1 MMTIGKKIVL
11 MSLAIIV
18 LTLGAGFAYGISLLN
33 FSTDAISKTFRQ
45 LDGEEEITPIDA
57 TEPLTI
63 LLMGVDMDQATR
75 GGVWEEGRSDSM
87 ILVTVNPKTKETTM
101 MSLTRDIMV
110 EIAEANGES
119 TGTVEK
125 LNHSYSYGQA
135 PMAIATIE
143 KMMDINI
150 DRYIEINMDGLVEL
164 VDAVGGIEVNNTL
177 GFPISIS
184 EYEPAYTSI
193 VPTGKRL
200 VNGDQAL
207 VYARMRYD
215 DPEGDIGRQRRQ
227 REVITAIVKKL
238 LQLDGFTQYKK
249 ILTAISNNMRTNIE
263 ISTATIPELLGY
275 KDSIKNL
282 HSYQLRGL
290 DELVE
295 EVYYQL
301 PPTQH
306 LLEMQN
312 VLRTSIGLD
321 AKTDLTTNVKVYE
334 GQVGLPSTIDVYNA
348 YTELLEIEAN
358 PLAEAVDIEAFTGTS
373 ASDLPE
379 GTASSPNL
387 SSNSSEIE
395 GTEMTEA
402 TEMTEVGTETQ
413 TEEGQ

>member
-1 MMTIGKKIVL
+1 MTIGKKIFL
-11 MSLAIIV
+11 MSLAIIG
-18 LTLGAGFAYGISLLN
+18 LTLGAGLIYGASLLN
-33 FSTDAISKTFRQ
+33 FSTDAISKTFKQ
-45 LDGEEEITPIDA
+45 LNGEEEITPIDA

-75 GGVWEEGRSDSM
+75 GGDWEGGRSDSM
-87 ILVTVNPKTKETTM
+87 ILVTVNPKTKETNM

-119 TGTVEK
+119 SGTVEK

-150 DRYIEINMDGLVEL
+150 DRYIEINMDGLIEL

-184 EYEPAYTSI
+184 EHEPAYTSI
-193 VPTGKRL
+193 VQPGKQL

-227 REVITAIVKKL
+227 REVITAIIKKL
-238 LQLDGFTQYKK
+238 LQLDGLTQYKK

-263 ISTATIPELLGY
+263 ISPATIPSLLGY
-275 KDSIKNL
+275 KDSVSKLN
-282 HSYQLRGL
+282 SYQLRGVDQMV
-290 DELVE
+290 DEI
-295 EVYYQL
+295 YYQL
-301 PPTQH
+301 PTSEH

-312 VLRTSIGLD
+312 ILKKSIGLEE
-321 AKTDLTTNVKVYE
+321 KTDLVTNVKVYE
-334 GQVGLPSTIDVYNA
+334 GQMGLPSPINVYDVYTNLL
-348 YTELLEIEAN
+348 LLEAS
-358 PLAEAVDIEAFTGTS
+358 PWAESLDPEIGSPS
-373 ASDLPE
+373 A
-379 GTASSPNL
+379 T
-387 SSNSSEIE
+387 
-395 GTEMTEA
+395 TTV
-402 TEMTEVGTETQ
+402 T
-413 TEEGQ
+413 TEEQVTDFSTEPVLGDENGSQ

>member
-1 MMTIGKKIVL
+1 MTIGKKIFL
-11 MSLAIIV
+11 MSLAIV
-18 LTLGAGFAYGISLLN
+18 GLTLGAGLIYGASLLN
-33 FSTDAISKTFRQ
+33 FSTGTISKTYKQ

-75 GGVWEEGRSDSM
+75 GGDWEGGRSDSM
-87 ILVTVNPKTKETTM
+87 ILVTVNPKTKETNM

-119 TGTVEK
+119 SGTVEK

-143 KMMDINI
+143 KMMDITI

-184 EYEPAYTSI
+184 EHEPAYTSI
-193 VPTGKRL
+193 VQPGQQL
-200 VNGDQAL
+200 VNGEQAL

-227 REVITAIVKKL
+227 REVITAIIKKL

-263 ISTATIPELLGY
+263 ISPATIPNLLGY
-275 KDSIKNL
+275 KDSVSKLN
-282 HSYQLRGL
+282 SYQLRGV
-290 DELVE
+290 DQMVDAI
-295 EVYYQL
+295 YYQL
-301 PPTQH
+301 PTSEH

-312 VLRTSIGLD
+312 ILKKSIGLEEN
-321 AKTDLTTNVKVYE
+321 TGLVTNVKVYE
-334 GQVGLPSTIDVYNA
+334 GQMGLPSPINVYDVYTNLL
-348 YTELLEIEAN
+348 LLEAS
-358 PLAEAVDIEAFTGTS
+358 PWAESLDPEIGSPS
-373 ASDLPE
+373 A
-379 GTASSPNL
+379 T
-387 SSNSSEIE
+387 
-395 GTEMTEA
+395 TTV
-402 TEMTEVGTETQ
+402 T
-413 TEEGQ
+413 TEEQVTDFSTEPVLGDENGSQ

>member
-1 MMTIGKKIVL
+1 MTIGKKIFL
-11 MSLAIIV
+11 MSLAIV
-18 LTLGAGFAYGISLLN
+18 GLTLGAGLIYGASLLN
-33 FSTDAISKTFRQ
+33 FSTGTISKTYKQ
-45 LDGEEEITPIDA
+45 LDGEKEITPIDA

-75 GGVWEEGRSDSM
+75 GGDWEGGRSDSM
-87 ILVTVNPKTKETTM
+87 ILVTVNPKTKETNM

-119 TGTVEK
+119 SGTVEK

-184 EYEPAYTSI
+184 EHEPAYTSI
-193 VPTGKRL
+193 VQPGKQL

-227 REVITAIVKKL
+227 REVITAIIKKL
-238 LQLDGFTQYKK
+238 LQLDGLTQYKK

-263 ISTATIPELLGY
+263 ISPATIPSLLGY
-275 KDSIKNL
+275 KDSVSKLN
-282 HSYQLRGL
+282 SYQLRGVDQMV
-290 DELVE
+290 DEI
-295 EVYYQL
+295 YYQL
-301 PPTQH
+301 PTSEH

-312 VLRTSIGLD
+312 ILKKSIGLEE
-321 AKTDLTTNVKVYE
+321 KTDLVTNVKVYE
-334 GQVGLPSTIDVYNA
+334 GQMGLPSPINVYDVYTNLL
-348 YTELLEIEAN
+348 LLEAS
-358 PLAEAVDIEAFTGTS
+358 PWAESLD
-373 ASDLPE
+373 
-379 GTASSPNL
+379 
-387 SSNSSEIE
+387 SEI
-395 GTEMTEA
+395 GSPSA
-402 TEMTEVGTETQ
+402 TTTVT
-413 TEEGQ
+413 TEEQVTDFSTEPVLGDENGSQ

>member
-1 MMTIGKKIVL
+1 MTIGKKIFL
-11 MSLAIIV
+11 MSLAIV
-18 LTLGAGFAYGISLLN
+18 GLTLGAGLIYGASLLN
-33 FSTDAISKTFRQ
+33 FSTGTISKTYKQ

-75 GGVWEEGRSDSM
+75 GGDWEGGRSDSM
-87 ILVTVNPKTKETTM
+87 ILVTVNPKTKETNM

-119 TGTVEK
+119 SGTVEK

-143 KMMDINI
+143 KMMDITI

-184 EYEPAYTSI
+184 EHEPAYTSI
-193 VPTGKRL
+193 VQPGKQL
-200 VNGDQAL
+200 VNGEQAL

-227 REVITAIVKKL
+227 REVITAIIKKL
-238 LQLDGFTQYKK
+238 LQLDGLTQYKK

-263 ISTATIPELLGY
+263 ISPATIPSLLGY
-275 KDSIKNL
+275 KDSVSKLN
-282 HSYQLRGL
+282 SYQLRGVDQMV
-290 DELVE
+290 DEI
-295 EVYYQL
+295 YYQL
-301 PPTQH
+301 PTSEH

-312 VLRTSIGLD
+312 ILKKSIGLEEN
-321 AKTDLTTNVKVYE
+321 TGLVTNVKVYE
-334 GQVGLPSTIDVYNA
+334 GQMGLPSPINVYDVYTNLL
-348 YTELLEIEAN
+348 LLEAS
-358 PLAEAVDIEAFTGTS
+358 PWAESLDPEIGSPS
-373 ASDLPE
+373 A
-379 GTASSPNL
+379 T
-387 SSNSSEIE
+387 
-395 GTEMTEA
+395 TTV
-402 TEMTEVGTETQ
+402 T
-413 TEEGQ
+413 TEEQVTDFSTEPVLGDENGSQ

>member
-1 MMTIGKKIVL
+1 MTIGKKIFL
-11 MSLAIIV
+11 MSLAIV
-18 LTLGAGFAYGISLLN
+18 GLTLGAGLIYGASLLN
-33 FSTDAISKTFRQ
+33 FSTGAISKTYKQ
-45 LDGEEEITPIDA
+45 LDGENEITPIDA

-75 GGVWEEGRSDSM
+75 GGDWEGGRSDSM
-87 ILVTVNPKTKETTM
+87 ILVTVNPKTKETNM

-119 TGTVEK
+119 SGTVEK

-150 DRYIEINMDGLVEL
+150 DHYIEINMDGLVEL

-184 EYEPAYTSI
+184 EHEPAYTSI
-193 VPTGKRL
+193 VQPGKQL

-227 REVITAIVKKL
+227 REVITAIIKKL
-238 LQLDGFTQYKK
+238 LQLDGLTQYKK

-263 ISTATIPELLGY
+263 ISPATIPSLLGY
-275 KDSIKNL
+275 KDSVSKLN
-282 HSYQLRGL
+282 SYQLRGVDQMV
-290 DELVE
+290 DEI
-295 EVYYQL
+295 YYQL
-301 PPTQH
+301 PTSEH

-312 VLRTSIGLD
+312 ILKKSIGLEE
-321 AKTDLTTNVKVYE
+321 KTDLVTNVKVYE
-334 GQVGLPSTIDVYNA
+334 GQMGLPSPINVYDVYTNLL
-348 YTELLEIEAN
+348 LLEASPWAES
-358 PLAEAVDIEAFTGTS
+358 LAPEIGSPS
-373 ASDLPE
+373 A
-379 GTASSPNL
+379 TTTV
-387 SSNSSEIE
+387 I
-395 GTEMTEA
+395 
-402 TEMTEVGTETQ
+402 
-413 TEEGQ
+413 TEEQVTDFSTEPVLGDENGSQ

>member
-1 MMTIGKKIVL
+1 MTIGKKIFL
-11 MSLAIIV
+11 MSLAIV
-18 LTLGAGFAYGISLLN
+18 GLTLGAGLIYGASLLN
-33 FSTDAISKTFRQ
+33 FSTDAISKTFKQ
-45 LDGEEEITPIDA
+45 LNGEEEITPIDA

-75 GGVWEEGRSDSM
+75 GGDWEGGRSDSM
-87 ILVTVNPKTKETTM
+87 ILVTVNPKTKETNM

-119 TGTVEK
+119 SGTVEK

-184 EYEPAYTSI
+184 EHEPAYTSI
-193 VPTGKRL
+193 VQPGKQL

-227 REVITAIVKKL
+227 REVITAIIKKL
-238 LQLDGFTQYKK
+238 LQLDGLTQYKK

-263 ISTATIPELLGY
+263 ISPATIPSLLGY
-275 KDSIKNL
+275 KDSVSKLN
-282 HSYQLRGL
+282 SYQLRGVDQMV
-290 DELVE
+290 DEI
-295 EVYYQL
+295 YYQL
-301 PPTQH
+301 PTSEH

-312 VLRTSIGLD
+312 ILKKSIGLEE
-321 AKTDLTTNVKVYE
+321 KTDLVTNVKVYE
-334 GQVGLPSTIDVYNA
+334 GQVGLPSPINVYDVYTNLL
-348 YTELLEIEAN
+348 LLEAS
-358 PLAEAVDIEAFTGTS
+358 PWAESLDPEIGSPS
-373 ASDLPE
+373 A
-379 GTASSPNL
+379 T
-387 SSNSSEIE
+387 
-395 GTEMTEA
+395 TTV
-402 TEMTEVGTETQ
+402 T
-413 TEEGQ
+413 TEEQVTDFSTEPVLGDENGSQ

>member
-1 MMTIGKKIVL
+1 MTIGKKIFL
-11 MSLAIIV
+11 MSLAIIG
-18 LTLGAGFAYGISLLN
+18 LTVGAGLIYGASLLN
-33 FSTDAISKTFRQ
+33 FSTDAISKTFKQ
-45 LDGEEEITPIDA
+45 LDGEEKITPIDA

-75 GGVWEEGRSDSM
+75 GGDWEGGRSDSM
-87 ILVTVNPKTKETTM
+87 ILVTVNPKTKETNM

-119 TGTVEK
+119 SGTVEK

-184 EYEPAYTSI
+184 EHEPAYTSI
-193 VPTGKRL
+193 VQPGKQL

-227 REVITAIVKKL
+227 REVITAIIKKL

-263 ISTATIPELLGY
+263 ISPATIPNLLGY
-275 KDSIKNL
+275 KDSISKLN
-282 HSYQLRGL
+282 SYQLRGV
-290 DELVE
+290 DQMVDAI
-295 EVYYQL
+295 YYQL
-301 PPTQH
+301 PTSTH

-312 VLRTSIGLD
+312 VLKKSIGLEEN
-321 AKTDLTTNVKVYE
+321 TDLVTNVKVYE
-334 GQVGLPSTIDVYNA
+334 GQMGLPSPINVYDVYTNLL
-348 YTELLEIEAN
+348 LLEVS
-358 PLAEAVDIEAFTGTS
+358 PWAESLDPEIGSPS
-373 ASDLPE
+373 A
-379 GTASSPNL
+379 T
-387 SSNSSEIE
+387 
-395 GTEMTEA
+395 TTV
-402 TEMTEVGTETQ
+402 T
-413 TEEGQ
+413 TEEQVTDFSTEPVLGDENGSQ

>member
-1 MMTIGKKIVL
+1 MTIGKKIFL
-11 MSLAIIV
+11 MSLAIV
-18 LTLGAGFAYGISLLN
+18 GLTLGAGLIYGASLLN
-33 FSTDAISKTFRQ
+33 FSTDAISKTFKQ
-45 LDGEEEITPIDA
+45 LNGEEEITPIDA

-75 GGVWEEGRSDSM
+75 GGDWEGGRSDSM
-87 ILVTVNPKTKETTM
+87 ILVTVNPKTKETNM

-119 TGTVEK
+119 SGTVEK

-150 DRYIEINMDGLVEL
+150 DRYIEINMDGLIEL

-184 EYEPAYTSI
+184 EHEPAYTSI
-193 VPTGKRL
+193 VQPGKQL

-227 REVITAIVKKL
+227 REVITAIIKKL
-238 LQLDGFTQYKK
+238 LQLDGLTQYKK

-263 ISTATIPELLGY
+263 ISPATIPSLLGY
-275 KDSIKNL
+275 KDSVSKLN
-282 HSYQLRGL
+282 SYQLRGVDQMV
-290 DELVE
+290 DEI
-295 EVYYQL
+295 YYQL
-301 PPTQH
+301 PTSEH

-312 VLRTSIGLD
+312 ILKKSIGLEE
-321 AKTDLTTNVKVYE
+321 KTDLVTNVKVYE
-334 GQVGLPSTIDVYNA
+334 GQMGLPSPINVYDVYTNLL
-348 YTELLEIEAN
+348 LLEAS
-358 PLAEAVDIEAFTGTS
+358 PWAESLDPEIGSPS
-373 ASDLPE
+373 A
-379 GTASSPNL
+379 T
-387 SSNSSEIE
+387 
-395 GTEMTEA
+395 TTV
-402 TEMTEVGTETQ
+402 T
-413 TEEGQ
+413 TEEQVTDFSTEPVLGDENGSQ

>member
-1 MMTIGKKIVL
+1 MTIGKKIFL
-11 MSLAIIV
+11 MSLAIV
-18 LTLGAGFAYGISLLN
+18 GLTLGAGLIYGASLLN
-33 FSTDAISKTFRQ
+33 FSTGTISKTYKQ
-45 LDGEEEITPIDA
+45 LDGEKEITPIDA

-75 GGVWEEGRSDSM
+75 GGDWEGGRSDSM
-87 ILVTVNPKTKETTM
+87 ILVTVNPKTKETNM

-119 TGTVEK
+119 SGTVEK

-150 DRYIEINMDGLVEL
+150 DRYIEINMDGLIEL

-184 EYEPAYTSI
+184 EHEPAYTSI
-193 VPTGKRL
+193 VQSGKQL

-227 REVITAIVKKL
+227 REVITAIIKKL
-238 LQLDGFTQYKK
+238 LQLDGLTQYKK

-263 ISTATIPELLGY
+263 ISPATIPSLLGY
-275 KDSIKNL
+275 KDSVSKLN
-282 HSYQLRGL
+282 SYQLRGVDQMV
-290 DELVE
+290 DEI
-295 EVYYQL
+295 YYQL
-301 PPTQH
+301 PTSEH

-312 VLRTSIGLD
+312 ILKKSIGLEEN
-321 AKTDLTTNVKVYE
+321 TDLVTNVKVYE
-334 GQVGLPSTIDVYNA
+334 EQMGLPSPINVYDVYTNLL
-348 YTELLEIEAN
+348 LLEAS
-358 PLAEAVDIEAFTGTS
+358 PWAESLDPEIGSPS
-373 ASDLPE
+373 A
-379 GTASSPNL
+379 T
-387 SSNSSEIE
+387 
-395 GTEMTEA
+395 TTV
-402 TEMTEVGTETQ
+402 T
-413 TEEGQ
+413 TEEQVTDFSTEPVLGDENGSQ

>member
-1 MMTIGKKIVL
+1 
-11 MSLAIIV
+11 MSLAIV
-18 LTLGAGFAYGISLLN
+18 GLTLGAGLIYGASLLN
-33 FSTDAISKTFRQ
+33 FSTGTISKTYKQ
-45 LDGEEEITPIDA
+45 LDGEKEITPIDA

-75 GGVWEEGRSDSM
+75 GGDWEGGRSDSM
-87 ILVTVNPKTKETTM
+87 ILVTVNPKTKETNM

-119 TGTVEK
+119 SGTVEK

-150 DRYIEINMDGLVEL
+150 DRYIEINMDGLIEL

-184 EYEPAYTSI
+184 EHEPAYTSI
-193 VPTGKRL
+193 VQPGKQL

-227 REVITAIVKKL
+227 REVIMAIIKKL
-238 LQLDGFTQYKK
+238 LQLDGLTQYKK

-263 ISTATIPELLGY
+263 ISPATIPSLLGY
-275 KDSIKNL
+275 KDSVSKLN
-282 HSYQLRGL
+282 SYQLRGVDQMV
-290 DELVE
+290 DEI
-295 EVYYQL
+295 YYQL
-301 PPTQH
+301 PTSEH

-312 VLRTSIGLD
+312 ILKKSIGLEE
-321 AKTDLTTNVKVYE
+321 KTDLVTNVKVYE
-334 GQVGLPSTIDVYNA
+334 GQMGLPSPINVYDVYTNLL
-348 YTELLEIEAN
+348 LLEAS
-358 PLAEAVDIEAFTGTS
+358 PWAESLDPEIGSPS
-373 ASDLPE
+373 A
-379 GTASSPNL
+379 T
-387 SSNSSEIE
+387 
-395 GTEMTEA
+395 TTV
-402 TEMTEVGTETQ
+402 T
-413 TEEGQ
+413 TEEQVTDFSTEPVLGDENGSQ

>member
-1 MMTIGKKIVL
+1 MTIGKKIFL
-11 MSLAIIV
+11 MSLAIV
-18 LTLGAGFAYGISLLN
+18 GLTLGAGLIYGASLLN
-33 FSTDAISKTFRQ
+33 FSTGTISKTYKQ

-75 GGVWEEGRSDSM
+75 GGDWEGGRSDSM
-87 ILVTVNPKTKETTM
+87 ILVTVNPKTKETNM

-119 TGTVEK
+119 SGTVEK

-143 KMMDINI
+143 KMMDITI

-184 EYEPAYTSI
+184 EHEPAYTSI
-193 VPTGKRL
+193 VQPGQQL

-227 REVITAIVKKL
+227 REVITAIIKKL
-238 LQLDGFTQYKK
+238 LQLDGLTQYKK

-263 ISTATIPELLGY
+263 ISPATIPSLLGY
-275 KDSIKNL
+275 KDSVSKLN
-282 HSYQLRGL
+282 SYQLRGVDQMV
-290 DELVE
+290 DEI
-295 EVYYQL
+295 YYQL
-301 PPTQH
+301 PTSEH

-312 VLRTSIGLD
+312 ILKKSIGLEE
-321 AKTDLTTNVKVYE
+321 KTDLVTNVKVYE
-334 GQVGLPSTIDVYNA
+334 GQMGLPSPINVYDVYTNLL
-348 YTELLEIEAN
+348 LLEAS
-358 PLAEAVDIEAFTGTS
+358 PWAESLDPEIGSPS
-373 ASDLPE
+373 A
-379 GTASSPNL
+379 T
-387 SSNSSEIE
+387 
-395 GTEMTEA
+395 TTV
-402 TEMTEVGTETQ
+402 T
-413 TEEGQ
+413 TEEQVTDFSTEPVLGDEDGSQ

>member
-1 MMTIGKKIVL
+1 MTIGKKIFL
-11 MSLAIIV
+11 MSLAIV
-18 LTLGAGFAYGISLLN
+18 GLTLGAGLIYGASLLN
-33 FSTDAISKTFRQ
+33 FSTGTISKTYKQ
-45 LDGEEEITPIDA
+45 LDGENEITPIDA

-75 GGVWEEGRSDSM
+75 GGDWEGGRSDSM
-87 ILVTVNPKTKETTM
+87 ILVTVNPKTKETNM

-119 TGTVEK
+119 SGTVEK

-164 VDAVGGIEVNNTL
+164 VDVVGGIEVNNTL

-184 EYEPAYTSI
+184 EHEPAYTSI
-193 VPTGKRL
+193 VQPGKQL

-227 REVITAIVKKL
+227 REVITAIIKKL
-238 LQLDGFTQYKK
+238 LQLDGLTQYKK

-263 ISTATIPELLGY
+263 ISPATIPSLLGY
-275 KDSIKNL
+275 KDSVSKLN
-282 HSYQLRGL
+282 SYQLRGVDQMV
-290 DELVE
+290 DEI
-295 EVYYQL
+295 YYQL
-301 PPTQH
+301 PTSEH

-312 VLRTSIGLD
+312 ILKKSIGLEE
-321 AKTDLTTNVKVYE
+321 KTDLVTNVKVYE
-334 GQVGLPSTIDVYNA
+334 GQMGLPSPINVYDVYTNLL
-348 YTELLEIEAN
+348 LLEAS
-358 PLAEAVDIEAFTGTS
+358 PWAESLDPEIGSPS
-373 ASDLPE
+373 A
-379 GTASSPNL
+379 T
-387 SSNSSEIE
+387 
-395 GTEMTEA
+395 TTV
-402 TEMTEVGTETQ
+402 T
-413 TEEGQ
+413 TEEQVTDFSTEPVLGDENGSQ

>member
-1 MMTIGKKIVL
+1 MTIGKKIVL
-11 MSLAIIV
+11 MSLAIV
-18 LTLGAGFAYGISLLN
+18 ALTLGAGFAYGISLLN
-33 FSTDAISKTFRQ
+33 FSTDAISKTFKQ

-75 GGVWEEGRSDSM
+75 GGAWEEGRSDSM

-143 KMMDINI
+143 KMMDIDI

-184 EYEPAYTSI
+184 EYEPAYTAI

-249 ILTAISNNMRTNIE
+249 ILTAISNNMRTDIE
-263 ISTATIPELLGY
+263 ISTATIPSLLGY
-275 KDSIKNL
+275 KDSIRNL
-282 HSYQLRGL
+282 HSYQLRGI
-290 DELVE
+290 DQLVE

-306 LLEMQN
+306 LMEMQN
-312 VLRTSIGLD
+312 VLKTSIGLD
-321 AKTDLTTNVKVYE
+321 EVTELTTNVKVYE
-334 GQVGLPSTIDVYNA
+334 GQMGLPTTINVYNA
-348 YTELLEIEAN
+348 YTALLELEAN

-379 GTASSPNL
+379 GTESSSTL
-387 SSNSSEIE
+387 ASNSSELE
-395 GTEMTEA
+395 GTET
-402 TEMTEVGTETQ
+402 TEVGTETQ

>member
-1 MMTIGKKIVL
+1 MTIGKKIFL
-11 MSLAIIV
+11 MSLAIV
-18 LTLGAGFAYGISLLN
+18 GLTLGAGLIYGASLLN
-33 FSTDAISKTFRQ
+33 FSTGTISKTYKQ

-75 GGVWEEGRSDSM
+75 GGDWEGGRSDSM
-87 ILVTVNPKTKETTM
+87 ILVTVNPKTKETNM

-119 TGTVEK
+119 SGTVEK

-143 KMMDINI
+143 KMMDITI

-184 EYEPAYTSI
+184 EHEPAYTSI
-193 VPTGKRL
+193 VQPGKQL

-227 REVITAIVKKL
+227 REVITAIIKKL
-238 LQLDGFTQYKK
+238 LQLDGLTQYKK

-263 ISTATIPELLGY
+263 ISPATIPSLLGY
-275 KDSIKNL
+275 KDSVSKLN
-282 HSYQLRGL
+282 SYQLRGVDQMV
-290 DELVE
+290 DEI
-295 EVYYQL
+295 YYQL
-301 PPTQH
+301 PTSEH

-312 VLRTSIGLD
+312 ILKKSIGLEE
-321 AKTDLTTNVKVYE
+321 KTDLVTNVKVYE
-334 GQVGLPSTIDVYNA
+334 GQMGLPSPINVYDVYTNLL
-348 YTELLEIEAN
+348 LLEAS
-358 PLAEAVDIEAFTGTS
+358 PWAESLDPEIGSPS
-373 ASDLPE
+373 A
-379 GTASSPNL
+379 TTTV
-387 SSNSSEIE
+387 I
-395 GTEMTEA
+395 
-402 TEMTEVGTETQ
+402 
-413 TEEGQ
+413 TEEQVTDFSTEPVLGDENGSQ

>member
-1 MMTIGKKIVL
+1 MTIGKKIFL
-11 MSLAIIV
+11 MSLAIV
-18 LTLGAGFAYGISLLN
+18 GLTLGAGLIYGASLLN
-33 FSTDAISKTFRQ
+33 FSTGTISKTYKQ

-75 GGVWEEGRSDSM
+75 GGDWEGGRSDSM
-87 ILVTVNPKTKETTM
+87 ILVTVNPKTKETNM

-119 TGTVEK
+119 SGTVEK

-143 KMMDINI
+143 KMMDITI

-184 EYEPAYTSI
+184 EHEPAYTSI
-193 VPTGKRL
+193 VQPGQQL
-200 VNGDQAL
+200 VNGEQAL

-227 REVITAIVKKL
+227 REVITAIIKKL

-263 ISTATIPELLGY
+263 ISPATIPNLLGY
-275 KDSIKNL
+275 KDSVSKLN
-282 HSYQLRGL
+282 SYQLRGV
-290 DELVE
+290 DQMVDAI
-295 EVYYQL
+295 YYQL
-301 PPTQH
+301 PTSEH

-312 VLRTSIGLD
+312 ILKKSIGLEEN
-321 AKTDLTTNVKVYE
+321 TGLVTNVKVYE
-334 GQVGLPSTIDVYNA
+334 GQMGLPSPINVYDVYTNLL
-348 YTELLEIEAN
+348 LLEASPWAES
-358 PLAEAVDIEAFTGTS
+358 LAPEIGSPS
-373 ASDLPE
+373 A
-379 GTASSPNL
+379 T
-387 SSNSSEIE
+387 
-395 GTEMTEA
+395 TTV
-402 TEMTEVGTETQ
+402 T
-413 TEEGQ
+413 TEEQVTDFSTEPVLGDENGSQ

>member
-1 MMTIGKKIVL
+1 MTIGKKIFL
-11 MSLAIIV
+11 MSLAIV
-18 LTLGAGFAYGISLLN
+18 GLTLGAGLIYGASLLN
-33 FSTDAISKTFRQ
+33 FSTGTISKTYKQ

-75 GGVWEEGRSDSM
+75 GGDWEGGRSDSM
-87 ILVTVNPKTKETTM
+87 ILVTVNPKTKETNM

-119 TGTVEK
+119 SGTVEK

-143 KMMDINI
+143 KMMDITI

-184 EYEPAYTSI
+184 EHEPAYTSI
-193 VPTGKRL
+193 VQPGKQL

-227 REVITAIVKKL
+227 REVITAIIKKL
-238 LQLDGFTQYKK
+238 LQLDGLTQYKK

-263 ISTATIPELLGY
+263 ISPATIPNLLGY
-275 KDSIKNL
+275 KDSVSKLN
-282 HSYQLRGL
+282 SYQLRGV
-290 DELVE
+290 DQMVDAI
-295 EVYYQL
+295 YYQL
-301 PPTQH
+301 PTSEH

-312 VLRTSIGLD
+312 ILKKSIGLEEN
-321 AKTDLTTNVKVYE
+321 TGLVTNVKVYE
-334 GQVGLPSTIDVYNA
+334 GQMGLPSPINVYDVYTNLL
-348 YTELLEIEAN
+348 LLEAS
-358 PLAEAVDIEAFTGTS
+358 PWAESLDPEIGSPS
-373 ASDLPE
+373 A
-379 GTASSPNL
+379 T
-387 SSNSSEIE
+387 
-395 GTEMTEA
+395 TTV
-402 TEMTEVGTETQ
+402 T
-413 TEEGQ
+413 TEEQVTDFSTEPVLGDENGSQ

>member
-1 MMTIGKKIVL
+1 MTIGKKIFL
-11 MSLAIIV
+11 MSLAIIG
-18 LTLGAGFAYGISLLN
+18 LTVGAGLIYGASLLN
-33 FSTDAISKTFRQ
+33 FSTDAISKTFKQ
-45 LDGEEEITPIDA
+45 LDGEEKITPIDA

-75 GGVWEEGRSDSM
+75 GGDWEGGRSDSM
-87 ILVTVNPKTKETTM
+87 ILVTVNPKTKETNM

-119 TGTVEK
+119 SGTVEK

-184 EYEPAYTSI
+184 EHEPAYTSI
-193 VPTGKRL
+193 VQPGKQL

-227 REVITAIVKKL
+227 REVITAIIKKL

-263 ISTATIPELLGY
+263 ISPATIPNFLGY
-275 KDSIKNL
+275 KDSVSKLN
-282 HSYQLRGL
+282 SYQLRGV
-290 DELVE
+290 DQMVDAI
-295 EVYYQL
+295 YYQL
-301 PPTQH
+301 PTSEH

-312 VLRTSIGLD
+312 ILKKSIGLEE
-321 AKTDLTTNVKVYE
+321 KTDLVTNVKVYE
-334 GQVGLPSTIDVYNA
+334 GQVGLPSPINVYDVYTNLL
-348 YTELLEIEAN
+348 LLEASPWAERLDPEIGN
-358 PLAEAVDIEAFTGTS
+358 PS
-373 ASDLPE
+373 A
-379 GTASSPNL
+379 T
-387 SSNSSEIE
+387 
-395 GTEMTEA
+395 TTV
-402 TEMTEVGTETQ
+402 T
-413 TEEGQ
+413 TEEQVTDFSTEPVLGDENGSQ

>member
-1 MMTIGKKIVL
+1 MTIGKKIVL

-33 FSTDAISKTFRQ
+33 FSTDAISKTFRR
-45 LDGEEEITPIDA
+45 LGGEEEITPIDA

-143 KMMDINI
+143 KMMDIDI

-184 EYEPAYTSI
+184 EYEPAYTAI

-249 ILTAISNNMRTNIE
+249 ILTAISNNMRTDIE

-275 KDSIKNL
+275 KDSIRNL
-282 HSYQLRGL
+282 HSYQLRGI
-290 DELVE
+290 DELVDE
-295 EVYYQL
+295 IYYQL

-312 VLRTSIGLD
+312 ILKTSIGLE
-321 AKTDLTTNVKVYE
+321 AKTDLLTNVKVYE
-334 GQVGLPSTIDVYNA
+334 GQMGLSSPINVYNA
-348 YTELLEIEAN
+348 YTDLLELEAS
-358 PLAEAVDIEAFTGTS
+358 PWAEVIDLETMTGTVATD
-373 ASDLPE
+373 ASDLQVSE
-379 GTASSPNL
+379 EQFDSVVVETTETEISGT
-387 SSNSSEIE
+387 
-395 GTEMTEA
+395 
-402 TEMTEVGTETQ
+402 TEVGTEIQ

>member
-1 MMTIGKKIVL
+1 MTIGKKIFL
-11 MSLAIIV
+11 MSLAIV
-18 LTLGAGFAYGISLLN
+18 GLTLGAGFVYGVSLLN
-33 FSTDAISKTFRQ
+33 FSTDAISKTFKK
-45 LDGEEEITPIDA
+45 LDGEDKITPIDA

-63 LLMGVDMDQATR
+63 LLMGVDTDQATR
-75 GGVWEEGRSDSM
+75 GVDWEGGRSDSM
-87 ILVTVNPKTKETTM
+87 ILVTVNPKTKETNM

-110 EIAEANGES
+110 EIASANGKS

-143 KMMDINI
+143 KMMDIHI

-164 VDAVGGIEVNNTL
+164 VNAVGGIEVNNTL
-177 GFPISIS
+177 GFPITIS
-184 EYEPAYTSI
+184 EQEPAYTAI
-193 VPTGKRL
+193 VPTGKQL

-263 ISTATIPELLGY
+263 INPATIPELLGY
-275 KDSIKNL
+275 KDSIGKLN
-282 HSYQLRGL
+282 SYQVRGV
-290 DELVE
+290 DRMID

-301 PPTQH
+301 PTSQH

-312 VLRTSIGLD
+312 ILKKSIGLEE
-321 AKTDLTTNVKVYE
+321 KKDLVTNVKVYE
-334 GQVGLPSTIDVYNA
+334 KQLGLLSPINVYNV
-348 YTELLEIEAN
+348 YTKLLELEAS
-358 PLAEAVDIEAFTGTS
+358 PWAETLDPELGSATS
-373 ASDLPE
+373 TSTTVMPE
-379 GTASSPNL
+379 TQTRDSSTEPAIGK
-387 SSNSSEIE
+387 EIE
-395 GTEMTEA
+395 G
-402 TEMTEVGTETQ
+402 Q
-413 TEEGQ
+413 

>member
-1 MMTIGKKIVL
+1 MKIGKKIFL
-11 MSLAIIV
+11 MCLAIV
-18 LTLGAGFAYGISLLN
+18 GLTLGAGLVYGANLFQ
-33 FSTDAISKTFRQ
+33 FSSGEISKTFKQ
-45 LDGEEEITPIDA
+45 LDGEEVTPIDA

-75 GGVWEEGRSDSM
+75 GGDWEGGRSDSM
-87 ILVTVNPKTKETTM
+87 ILVTVNPKTRETTM

-110 EIAEANGES
+110 EIADASGQS

-164 VDAVGGIEVNNTL
+164 VNAIGGIEVDNTL

-193 VPTGKRL
+193 VPTGRHL

-238 LQLDGFTQYKK
+238 LQLDGFTQYKN
-249 ILTAISNNMRTNIE
+249 ILQAISSNMRTNIE
-263 ISTATIPELLGY
+263 ISPATIPSLLGY
-275 KDSIKNL
+275 KDSVGKLN
-282 HSYQLRGL
+282 SYQLQGV
-290 DELVE
+290 DELIDE
-295 EVYYQL
+295 LYYQL
-301 PPTQH
+301 PPSQH
-306 LLEMQN
+306 LLDMQN
-312 VLRTSIGLD
+312 VLKKSLG
-321 AKTDLTTNVKVYE
+321 KEEKNDLVTNVKVYE
-334 GQVGLPSTIDVYNA
+334 GKMGFPSPVNVYDVYTN
-348 YTELLEIEAN
+348 LLELEAS
-358 PLAEAVDIEAFTGTS
+358 PWAQPITLDAAHDTAPQLPTAEGQ
-373 ASDLPE
+373 L
-379 GTASSPNL
+379 
-387 SSNSSEIE
+387 
-395 GTEMTEA
+395 
-402 TEMTEVGTETQ
+402 TEVPTGI
-413 TEEGQ
+413 EEGIGSE

>member
-1 MMTIGKKIVL
+1 MTIGKKIVL
-11 MSLAIIV
+11 MSLAIV
-18 LTLGAGFAYGISLLN
+18 GLTLGAGLVYGASLLN
-33 FSTDAISKTFRQ
+33 FSTGIISKTFKQ
-45 LDGEEEITPIDA
+45 LEGEDEVKPIDA

-75 GGVWEEGRSDSM
+75 GGAWEEGRSDSM

-193 VPTGKRL
+193 VPTGKQL

-238 LQLDGFTQYKK
+238 LQLDGMSQYKK

-263 ISTATIPELLGY
+263 ITTATIPSLLGY
-275 KDSIKNL
+275 RDSIANL
-282 HSYQLRGL
+282 HSYQLRGM
-290 DELVE
+290 DELVD

-301 PPTQH
+301 PPSQH
-306 LLEMQN
+306 LLDMQN
-312 VLRTSIGLD
+312 ILKKSIGLEE
-321 AKTDLTTNVKVYE
+321 AADLVTNVKVYE
-334 GQVGLPSTIDVYNA
+334 AQLGIPTPINVFDAFTQSLVV
-348 YTELLEIEAN
+348 EAS
-358 PLAEAVDIEAFTGTS
+358 PGVEAFDIESVTGTS
-373 ASDLPE
+373 ASD
-379 GTASSPNL
+379 TNSS
-387 SSNSSEIE
+387 SSSMRESGSSTSNSVDTDAITENEI
-395 GTEMTEA
+395 G
-402 TEMTEVGTETQ
+402 TQ
-413 TEEGQ
+413 TDLSDQ

>member
-1 MMTIGKKIVL
+1 MTIGKKIVL
-11 MSLAIIV
+11 MALAIV
-18 LTLGAGFAYGISLLN
+18 GLTLGAGLIYGASLLN
-33 FSTDAISKTFRQ
+33 FSTDIISKTFKQ
-45 LDGEEEITPIDA
+45 LDGEDEVKPIDA

-75 GGVWEEGRSDSM
+75 GGDWKEGRSDSM
-87 ILVTVNPKTKETTM
+87 ILVTVNPQNKETTM

-119 TGTVEK
+119 SGTIEK

-143 KMMDINI
+143 KMMDVNI

-184 EYEPAYTSI
+184 EYEPAYTAI
-193 VPTGKRL
+193 VPIGKQL

-238 LQLDGFTQYKK
+238 LQLDGMSQYKK
-249 ILTAISNNMRTNIE
+249 ILKAISNNMRTNIE
-263 ISTATIPELLGY
+263 ITTATIPSLLGY
-275 KDSIKNL
+275 RDSIGNL
-282 HSYQLRGL
+282 QSYQLRGM
-290 DELVE
+290 DELVN

-301 PPTQH
+301 PPSQH
-306 LLEMQN
+306 LLDMQN
-312 VLRTSIGLD
+312 ILKKSIGLEES
-321 AKTDLTTNVKVYE
+321 TDLVTNVKVYE
-334 GQVGLPSTIDVYNA
+334 AQMGIPTPINIYNA
-348 YTELLEIEAN
+348 FTDLLEVEAS
-358 PLAEAVDIEAFTGTS
+358 PGVEAFDIEAITGTA
-373 ASDLPE
+373 ASDPS
-379 GTASSPNL
+379 GVSSTINTKANDNQGI
-387 SSNSSEIE
+387 STDTI
-395 GTEMTEA
+395 
-402 TEMTEVGTETQ
+402 VGTSTQ
-413 TEEGQ
+413 TETSNQ

>member
-1 MMTIGKKIVL
+1 MTIGKKIFL
-11 MSLAIIV
+11 MSLAIV
-18 LTLGAGFAYGISLLN
+18 GLTLGAGLIYGASLLN
-33 FSTDAISKTFRQ
+33 FSTGTISKTYKQ
-45 LDGEEEITPIDA
+45 LDGEKEITTIDA
-57 TEPLTI
+57 IEPLTI

-75 GGVWEEGRSDSM
+75 GGDWEGGRSDSM
-87 ILVTVNPKTKETTM
+87 ILVTVNPQTKETNM

-119 TGTVEK
+119 SGTVEK

-184 EYEPAYTSI
+184 EHEPAYTSI
-193 VPTGKRL
+193 VQPGKQL

-227 REVITAIVKKL
+227 REVITAIIKKL
-238 LQLDGFTQYKK
+238 LQLDGLTQYKK

-263 ISTATIPELLGY
+263 ISPATIPSLLGY
-275 KDSIKNL
+275 KDSVSKLN
-282 HSYQLRGL
+282 SYQLRGVDQMV
-290 DELVE
+290 DEI
-295 EVYYQL
+295 YYQL
-301 PPTQH
+301 PTSEH

-312 VLRTSIGLD
+312 ILKKSIGLEE
-321 AKTDLTTNVKVYE
+321 KTDLVTNVKVYE
-334 GQVGLPSTIDVYNA
+334 GQMGLPSPINVYDVYTNLL
-348 YTELLEIEAN
+348 LLEAS
-358 PLAEAVDIEAFTGTS
+358 PWAESLDPEIGSPS
-373 ASDLPE
+373 A
-379 GTASSPNL
+379 T
-387 SSNSSEIE
+387 
-395 GTEMTEA
+395 TTV
-402 TEMTEVGTETQ
+402 T
-413 TEEGQ
+413 TEEQVTDFSTEPVLGDENGSQ

>member
-1 MMTIGKKIVL
+1 MTIGKKIFL
-11 MSLAIIV
+11 MSLAIV
-18 LTLGAGFAYGISLLN
+18 GLTLGAGLIYGASLLN
-33 FSTDAISKTFRQ
+33 FSTDAISKTFKQ
-45 LDGEEEITPIDA
+45 LNGEEEITPIDA

-75 GGVWEEGRSDSM
+75 GGDWEGGRSDSM
-87 ILVTVNPKTKETTM
+87 ILVTVNPKTKETNM

-119 TGTVEK
+119 SGTVEK

-184 EYEPAYTSI
+184 EHEPAYTSI
-193 VPTGKRL
+193 VQPGKQL

-227 REVITAIVKKL
+227 REVITAIIKKL

-263 ISTATIPELLGY
+263 ISPATIPNLLGY
-275 KDSIKNL
+275 KDSVSKLN
-282 HSYQLRGL
+282 SYQLRGV
-290 DELVE
+290 DQMVDAI
-295 EVYYQL
+295 YYQL
-301 PPTQH
+301 PTSTH

-312 VLRTSIGLD
+312 VLKKSIGLEE
-321 AKTDLTTNVKVYE
+321 KTDLVTNVKVYE
-334 GQVGLPSTIDVYNA
+334 GQMGLPSPINVYDA
-348 YTELLEIEAN
+348 YTNLLLLEAS
-358 PLAEAVDIEAFTGTS
+358 PWAESLDPEIGSPS
-373 ASDLPE
+373 A
-379 GTASSPNL
+379 T
-387 SSNSSEIE
+387 
-395 GTEMTEA
+395 TTV
-402 TEMTEVGTETQ
+402 T
-413 TEEGQ
+413 TEEQVTDFSTEPVLGDENGAQ

>member
-1 MMTIGKKIVL
+1 MKIGKKIFL
-11 MSLAIIV
+11 MCLAIV
-18 LTLGAGFAYGISLLN
+18 GLTLGAGLVYGANLFQ
-33 FSTDAISKTFRQ
+33 FSSGEISKTFKQ
-45 LDGEEEITPIDA
+45 LDGEEITPIDA

-75 GGVWEEGRSDSM
+75 GGDWEGGRSDSM
-87 ILVTVNPKTKETTM
+87 ILVTVNPKTRETTM

-110 EIAEANGES
+110 EIADASGQS

-164 VDAVGGIEVNNTL
+164 VNAIGGIEVDNTL

-193 VPTGKRL
+193 VPTGRHL

-238 LQLDGFTQYKK
+238 LKLDGFTQYKNV
-249 ILTAISNNMRTNIE
+249 LHAISNNMRTNIE
-263 ISTATIPELLGY
+263 ISPATIPSLLGY
-275 KDSIKNL
+275 KDSVGKLN
-282 HSYQLRGL
+282 SYQLQGV
-290 DELVE
+290 DELIDE
-295 EVYYQL
+295 LYYQL
-301 PPTQH
+301 PPSQH
-306 LLEMQN
+306 LLDMQN
-312 VLRTSIGLD
+312 VLKKSLG
-321 AKTDLTTNVKVYE
+321 KEEKNDLVTNVKVYE
-334 GQVGLPSTIDVYNA
+334 GKKGLPSPVNVYDVYTN
-348 YTELLEIEAN
+348 LLELEAS
-358 PLAEAVDIEAFTGTS
+358 PWAQPITLDAAHDTAPQLPTAEGQ
-373 ASDLPE
+373 L
-379 GTASSPNL
+379 
-387 SSNSSEIE
+387 
-395 GTEMTEA
+395 
-402 TEMTEVGTETQ
+402 TEVPAG
-413 TEEGQ
+413 TEEGTGSE

>member
-1 MMTIGKKIVL
+1 MTIGKKIFL
-11 MSLAIIV
+11 MSLAIV
-18 LTLGAGFAYGISLLN
+18 GLTLGAGLIYGASLLN
-33 FSTDAISKTFRQ
+33 FSTGTISKTYKQ
-45 LDGEEEITPIDA
+45 LDGEKEITPIDA

-75 GGVWEEGRSDSM
+75 GGDWEGGRSDSM
-87 ILVTVNPKTKETTM
+87 ILVTVNPKTKETNM

-119 TGTVEK
+119 SGTVEK

-135 PMAIATIE
+135 PMTISTIE

-184 EYEPAYTSI
+184 EHEPAYTSI
-193 VPTGKRL
+193 VQPGKQL

-227 REVITAIVKKL
+227 REVITAIIKKI
-238 LQLDGFTQYKK
+238 LQLDGLTQYKK

-263 ISTATIPELLGY
+263 ISPATIPSLLGY
-275 KDSIKNL
+275 KDSVSKLN
-282 HSYQLRGL
+282 SYQLRGVDQMV
-290 DELVE
+290 DEI
-295 EVYYQL
+295 YYQL
-301 PPTQH
+301 PTSEH

-312 VLRTSIGLD
+312 ILKKSIGLEE
-321 AKTDLTTNVKVYE
+321 KTDLVTNVKVYE
-334 GQVGLPSTIDVYNA
+334 GQMGLPSPINVYDVYTNLL
-348 YTELLEIEAN
+348 LLEASPWAERLDPEIGN
-358 PLAEAVDIEAFTGTS
+358 PS
-373 ASDLPE
+373 A
-379 GTASSPNL
+379 T
-387 SSNSSEIE
+387 
-395 GTEMTEA
+395 TTV
-402 TEMTEVGTETQ
+402 T
-413 TEEGQ
+413 TEEQVTDFSTEPVLGDENGSQ

>member
-1 MMTIGKKIVL
+1 MTIGKKIFL
-11 MSLAIIV
+11 MSLAIV
-18 LTLGAGFAYGISLLN
+18 GLTLGAGLIYGASLLN
-33 FSTDAISKTFRQ
+33 FSTGAISKTYKQ

-75 GGVWEEGRSDSM
+75 GGDWEGGRSDSM
-87 ILVTVNPKTKETTM
+87 ILVTVNPKTKETNM

-119 TGTVEK
+119 SGTVEK

-150 DRYIEINMDGLVEL
+150 DHYIEINMDGLVEL
-164 VDAVGGIEVNNTL
+164 VDAVGGIEINNTL

-184 EYEPAYTSI
+184 EHEPAYTSI
-193 VPTGKRL
+193 VQPGQQL

-227 REVITAIVKKL
+227 REVITAIIKKL
-238 LQLDGFTQYKK
+238 LQLDGLTQYKK

-263 ISTATIPELLGY
+263 ISPATIPSLLGY
-275 KDSIKNL
+275 KDSVSKLN
-282 HSYQLRGL
+282 SYQLRGV
-290 DELVE
+290 DQMVDAI
-295 EVYYQL
+295 YYQL
-301 PPTQH
+301 PTSEH

-312 VLRTSIGLD
+312 ILKKSIGLEE
-321 AKTDLTTNVKVYE
+321 KTDLVTNVKVYE
-334 GQVGLPSTIDVYNA
+334 GQMGLPSPINVYDVYTNLL
-348 YTELLEIEAN
+348 LLEASPWAERLDPEIGN
-358 PLAEAVDIEAFTGTS
+358 PS
-373 ASDLPE
+373 A
-379 GTASSPNL
+379 T
-387 SSNSSEIE
+387 
-395 GTEMTEA
+395 TTV
-402 TEMTEVGTETQ
+402 T
-413 TEEGQ
+413 TEELVTDFSTEPVLGDESGSQ

>member
-1 MMTIGKKIVL
+1 MTIGKKIFL
-11 MSLAIIV
+11 MSLAIV
-18 LTLGAGFAYGISLLN
+18 GLTLGAGLIYGASLLN
-33 FSTDAISKTFRQ
+33 FSTGTISKTYKQ
-45 LDGEEEITPIDA
+45 LDGEKEITPIDA

-75 GGVWEEGRSDSM
+75 GGDWEGGRSDSM
-87 ILVTVNPKTKETTM
+87 ILVTVNPKTKETNM

-119 TGTVEK
+119 SGTVEK

-150 DRYIEINMDGLVEL
+150 DRYIEINMDGLIEL

-184 EYEPAYTSI
+184 EHEPAYTSI
-193 VPTGKRL
+193 VQPGKQL

-227 REVITAIVKKL
+227 REVITAIIKRL
-238 LQLDGFTQYKK
+238 LQLDGLTQYKK

-263 ISTATIPELLGY
+263 ISPATIPSLLGY
-275 KDSIKNL
+275 KDSVSKLN
-282 HSYQLRGL
+282 SYQLRGVDQMV
-290 DELVE
+290 DEI
-295 EVYYQL
+295 YYQL
-301 PPTQH
+301 PTSTH

-312 VLRTSIGLD
+312 ILKKSIGLEEN
-321 AKTDLTTNVKVYE
+321 TDLVTNVKVYE
-334 GQVGLPSTIDVYNA
+334 GQMGLPSPINVYDVYTNLL
-348 YTELLEIEAN
+348 LLEAS
-358 PLAEAVDIEAFTGTS
+358 PWAESLDPEIGSPS
-373 ASDLPE
+373 A
-379 GTASSPNL
+379 T
-387 SSNSSEIE
+387 
-395 GTEMTEA
+395 TTV
-402 TEMTEVGTETQ
+402 T
-413 TEEGQ
+413 TEEQVTDFSTEPVLGDENGSQ

>member
-1 MMTIGKKIVL
+1 MTIGKKIFL
-11 MSLAIIV
+11 MSLAIV
-18 LTLGAGFAYGISLLN
+18 GLTLGAGLIYGASLLN
-33 FSTDAISKTFRQ
+33 FSTGTISKTYKQ
-45 LDGEEEITPIDA
+45 LDGEKEITPIDA
-57 TEPLTI
+57 IEPLTI

-75 GGVWEEGRSDSM
+75 GGDWEGGRSDSM
-87 ILVTVNPKTKETTM
+87 ILVTVNPQTKETNM

-119 TGTVEK
+119 SGTVEK

-184 EYEPAYTSI
+184 EHEPAYTSI
-193 VPTGKRL
+193 VQPGQQL

-227 REVITAIVKKL
+227 REVITAIIKKL

-263 ISTATIPELLGY
+263 ISPATIPNLLGY
-275 KDSIKNL
+275 KDSVSKLN
-282 HSYQLRGL
+282 SYQLRGVDQMV
-290 DELVE
+290 DEI
-295 EVYYQL
+295 YYQL
-301 PPTQH
+301 PTSEH

-312 VLRTSIGLD
+312 ILKKSIGLEE
-321 AKTDLTTNVKVYE
+321 KTDLVTNVKVYE
-334 GQVGLPSTIDVYNA
+334 GQMGLPSPINVYDVYTNLL
-348 YTELLEIEAN
+348 LLEASPWAES
-358 PLAEAVDIEAFTGTS
+358 LAPEIGSPS
-373 ASDLPE
+373 A
-379 GTASSPNL
+379 TTTV
-387 SSNSSEIE
+387 I
-395 GTEMTEA
+395 
-402 TEMTEVGTETQ
+402 
-413 TEEGQ
+413 TEEQVTDFSTEPVLGDENGSQ